1 MRCRF
6 VVDLHLL
13 NEIFQNLIK
22 KEPQEQQQQQQP
34 TEKFIRKSI
43 ILRTKTLFSS
53 VLFLSFFSF
62 ICDRS
67 DIFHLACNYANFY
80 HLFTPCFAIV
90 SFNSLE
96 MFLIIFL
103 VLIGTVTLNE
113 INLWFPSIELMIACV
128 CMHVYVC
135 MF

>member
-43 ILRTKTLFSS
+43 ILRSKTLFSS
-53 VLFLSFFSF
+53 VLFRFFFRLSVIEVTFFIWRATMPVF
-62 ICDRS
+62 IIYS
-67 DIFHLACNYANFY
+67 HLALQ
-80 HLFTPCFAIV
+80 LFLLF
-90 SFNSLE
+90 
-96 MFLIIFL
+96 
-103 VLIGTVTLNE
+103 
-113 INLWFPSIELMIACV
+113 
-128 CMHVYVC
+128 H
-135 MF
+135 